1 LADYFRVLSATV
13 PTELS
18 AGQLVLLQP
27 RQFFVLLS
35 GRARDIETAGGAVSL
50 QVSGGDQR
58 YLVRVDPQAAGARTS
73 TATTLEDGDTVAV
86 FGELLEN
93 ATVRAAVVDVVSG
106 AQWSNWYFTDL
117 DSNVWLYSAFHKH
130 LLSTPNQAPELEGQS
145 VVARGRWHAG
155 NGATLFDW
163 AEENLFVFQEEEGAY
178 ASWLPTEGRQ
188 PLAASL
194 EPAMTATPEEPSG
207 REETPTPE
215 PRIAENILGE
225 ISEQGVFVRVLPSTD
240 NTPLS
245 TLTLGTEVFVQCQ
258 TAGEII
264 QGTGVWY
271 LVTHSGDQE
280 GYVFAPL
287 VRVTSDFVPGEIPIC
302 PSE

>member
-1 LADYFRVLSATV
+1 
-13 PTELS
+13 
-18 AGQLVLLQP
+18 
-27 RQFFVLLS
+27 
-35 GRARDIETAGGAVSL
+35 
-50 QVSGGDQR
+50 
-58 YLVRVDPQAAGARTS
+58 
-73 TATTLEDGDTVAV
+73 
-86 FGELLEN
+86 
-93 ATVRAAVVDVVSG
+93 
-106 AQWSNWYFTDL
+106 
-117 DSNVWLYSAFHKH
+117 
-130 LLSTPNQAPELEGQS
+130 
-145 VVARGRWHAG
+145 
-155 NGATLFDW
+155 
-163 AEENLFVFQEEEGAY
+163 
-178 ASWLPTEGRQ
+178 
-188 PLAASL
+188 
-194 EPAMTATPEEPSG
+194 MTATPEEPSG